1 MASSTSR
8 ADGRT
13 ASDDLPDP
21 EARQLKAQFESA
33 AGPDYVVGLAYGP
46 PYQLA
51 RRLVQFAVG
60 GARSDEDYLQRSW
73 GYASRPGRLLCI
85 DHGIIF
91 LQDVITIPG
100 E

>member
-60 GARSDEDYLQRSW
+60 GARSDEDYREAGVMLQGRADF
-73 GYASRPGRLLCI
+73 YASTTGSFFCK
-85 DHGIIF
+85 
-91 LQDVITIPG
+91 T
-100 E
+100 